1 MVAPLRRLT
10 FGPEAGPA
18 KSKQKA
24 LAPPLGA
31 SLVLGIP
38 VIRHCCVRPP
48 QWAIHGPVRLNRHP
62 CRFAPHSNIEFRPA
76 WFDGAPKIKIKIR
89 SKAEAKP
96 VGGAAEGCE
105 SGIPDTP
112 LFAAFGSSYKN
123 AQIPGECGRCGS
135 EFIRECD
142 NTNND
147 YSPASSHKPVGSQAA
162 ALLILILGAPS
173 NHAGRTQGLNR
184 GMLLCWRGAGR
195 RVSRIGPWMARCGGP
210 RFKPCVRVHRAPA
223 RCRVVG
229 QGPFGHFWLGW
240 QSRLFAKSDAP

>member
-1 MVAPLRRLT
+1 
-10 FGPEAGPA
+10 
-18 KSKQKA
+18 
-24 LAPPLGA
+24 
-31 SLVLGIP
+31 
-38 VIRHCCVRPP
+38 VRPP

-76 WFDGAPKIKIKIR
+76 WFDGALKIKIKSRSKADQKQIKSR
-89 SKAEAKP
+89 SKAEAEP
-96 VGGAAEGCE
+96 VGAAEGCE
-105 SGIPDTP
+105 SGVPDTP

-184 GMLLCWRGAGR
+184 G
-195 RVSRIGPWMARCGGP
+195 
-210 RFKPCVRVHRAPA
+210 
-223 RCRVVG
+223 
-229 QGPFGHFWLGW
+229 
-240 QSRLFAKSDAP
+240 